1 MSLLKSCAK
10 TTPVAAFACGMAL
23 SFGAWTLDGQLMTG
37 AVTGVVDGDTIRV
50 QLSSGPVLVRLAHID
65 APELVQSG
73 GGAAT
78 KALHGRVLGEEISLH
93 VVTQD
98 RDQPIVAVVFLGD
111 ENINAWMVKQGY
123 AWAWRGFTQEADYCV
138 WENAAR
144 SLKRGLWADKHWV
157 APWDWR
163 MSKRDS
169 LFFVSDYS
177 NASAA
182 SCMREISQTPGFDE

>member
-1 MSLLKSCAK
+1 
-10 TTPVAAFACGMAL
+10 MAL
-23 SFGAWTLDGQLMTG
+23 SFGAWTLEERVMVG
-37 AVTGVVDGDTIRV
+37 AVTGLIDGDTIKV

-65 APELVQSG
+65 APEMVQPG
-73 GGAAT
+73 GRAAA

-98 RDQPIVAVVFLGD
+98 RDQPMVAVVLLGE
-111 ENINAWMVKQGY
+111 ENINAWMVKQGF
-123 AWAWRGFTQEADYCV
+123 AWANRGLAQEADYCV

-182 SCMREISQTPGFDE
+182 SCMREISQTASFDE